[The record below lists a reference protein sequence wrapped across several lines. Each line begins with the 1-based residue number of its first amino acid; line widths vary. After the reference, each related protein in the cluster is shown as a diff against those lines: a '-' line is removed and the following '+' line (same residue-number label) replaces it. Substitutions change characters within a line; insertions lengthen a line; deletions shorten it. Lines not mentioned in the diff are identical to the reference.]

1 MERMIKK
8 NFKKYLIDHD
18 AKTIEALKRINKI
31 GGRSLIVTSNNK
43 IFKGILSSADLRKA
57 ILNHNITNEKINKI
71 YNKNARFVFY
81 DELQKKMEKISL
93 SIKRLNIIP
102 IVDRKTKKIID
113 VIEFEKSNFYNLK
126 KKNKKIDVS
135 VVIMAG
141 GKGTR
146 LLPYTSVLPK
156 PLLPINQKPTINHI
170 MSKFNLYNIKSFFV
184 TLNYKS
190 EILKTYLKDLKRIS
204 QITTVEEKKPLGTA
218 GGLFL
223 IKNKIKKD
231 FFLTNCDTIINEN
244 YNKIYDH
251 HKLQKN
257 DITIVAAKKR
267 FKIPYGICEIKNN
280 KFEMREKPEKK
291 YHVNTGFYVI
301 SKNCLNLLKKSQYL
315 DFNNFLEICKKNKKK
330 IGIIEIKEKNW
341 IDVGQMKDYK
351 DNFNKN
357 I

>member
-1 MERMIKK
+1 
-8 NFKKYLIDHD
+8 
-18 AKTIEALKRINKI
+18 
-31 GGRSLIVTSNNK
+31 
-43 IFKGILSSADLRKA
+43 
-57 ILNHNITNEKINKI
+57 
-71 YNKNARFVFY
+71 
-81 DELQKKMEKISL
+81 MEKISL

-223 IKNKIKKD
+223 IKNKK
-231 FFLTNCDTIINEN
+231 
-244 YNKIYDH
+244 
-251 HKLQKN
+251 
-257 DITIVAAKKR
+257 
-267 FKIPYGICEIKNN
+267 
-280 KFEMREKPEKK
+280 
-291 YHVNTGFYVI
+291 
-301 SKNCLNLLKKSQYL
+301 
-315 DFNNFLEICKKNKKK
+315 
-330 IGIIEIKEKNW
+330 
-341 IDVGQMKDYK
+341 
-351 DNFNKN
+351 
-357 I
+357 